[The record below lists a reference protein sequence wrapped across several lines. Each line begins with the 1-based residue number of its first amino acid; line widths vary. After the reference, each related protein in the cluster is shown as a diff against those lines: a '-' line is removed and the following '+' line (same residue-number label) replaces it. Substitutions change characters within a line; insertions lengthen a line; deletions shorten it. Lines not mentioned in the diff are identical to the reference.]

1 MVLEILICAFN
12 NDIFNIKLP
21 AKQEN
26 VKYLISWQYT
36 DSNYLRQNPEPTNRD
51 DVRIISIAGKGLS
64 KNRNNALRH
73 ASGDIC
79 LISDADIHFYPESFN
94 KILSVF
100 TEHPELDIAT
110 FQFDSKSIEK
120 TYPKKP
126 TKLPSSIKN
135 YYISSIEIAFRRTS
149 VQNKIKFNELFG
161 LGAPVL
167 LSGED
172 EVFIIDAINKNLT
185 CRFFPIC
192 ICRHDE
198 LATGEKS
205 TQSPGFLMSKG
216 AYFYKRFKLMC
227 IPRLIWQAAK
237 NRKKIGFIHFL
248 KWTLKGMFYIIKETK
263 LDKS

>member
-1 MVLEILICAFN
+1 MTLEILICSFN
-12 NDIFNIKLP
+12 NDIFDIKLP
-21 AKQEN
+21 EQQEN

-36 DSNYLRQNPEPTNRD
+36 DLKYLQRNPKIANRN
-51 DVRIISIAGKGLS
+51 DVRIIPLAGKGLS

-73 ASGDIC
+73 ANGDVC
-79 LISDADIHFYPESFN
+79 LISDSDVELYSKSFN
-94 KILSVF
+94 KILSFF
-100 TEHPELDIAT
+100 TAEPKLDIAT
-110 FQFDSKSIEK
+110 FQFESKLIKK
-120 TYPKKP
+120 TYPKKV
-126 TKLPSSIKN
+126 TNLKQYIKKH
-135 YYISSIEIAFRRTS
+135 YVTSFEIAFRKVS

-167 LSGED
+167 QSGEE
-172 EVFIIDAINKNLT
+172 EVFILDALNAQLKGS
-185 CRFFPIC
+185 FFPIS

-198 LATGEKS
+198 LSTGEKA

-237 NRKKIGFIHFL
+237 NRKEIGFIHFL
-248 KWTLKGMFYIIKETK
+248 KWTLKGMLYIIKETK